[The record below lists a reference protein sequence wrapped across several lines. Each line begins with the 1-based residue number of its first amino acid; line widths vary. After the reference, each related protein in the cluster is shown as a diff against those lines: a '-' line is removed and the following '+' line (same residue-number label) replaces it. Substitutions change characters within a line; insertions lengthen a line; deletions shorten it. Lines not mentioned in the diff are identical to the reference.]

1 MFLIRRNLKIIVL
14 SFWIFLPIF
23 FSKQVLTDFES
34 SKYNIKNKEFYSN
47 IKWKKVNQEKQYENE
62 IIWKKSDSIP
72 LEKEYFIFEKTNKY
86 LPPKLGILGRSI
98 VFDNSIVGPDI
109 SWIVPPGLAWNKKY
123 KFDFLARGHNT
134 RIPEPETKNFFG
146 WNDGDA
152 VGLFSYQFLQFKQSS
167 LGLNIGVR
175 SLYNG
180 DKAIGGTT
188 GLGEGLSSGF
198 RWDYALSDRSGFAF
212 GAEQLIHFNNDTDTG
227 RNIYLTASKAWWKGK
242 DELGNDSF
250 PLYVGTAGVRHSIEN
265 PHPYITSNIVGFFNV
280 LECCRNYNVENLIYA
295 SSSSIYGGI
304 KKIPFSEDQLAEH
317 PLSLYAATKKSN
329 ELIAHSYSHLYNLPC
344 TGLRFFTVYGPWGRP
359 DMAPMIFTKSIIENK
374 PIKVFNYGKMKRD
387 FTYIDDI
394 VEAISKCCYK
404 PATPTKSLDSCNS
417 SSSISN
423 APHKIFNVGNGNSIE
438 ILEFIEILEKE
449 LGVKSIKDFVPIQ
462 LGDVEVTEA
471 NTSKIYDW
479 IGFRPKTN
487 LKVGLSA
494 FVKWYKNYYKSI

>member
-1 MFLIRRNLKIIVL
+1 MKSIENRILITGAAGFIGAALVRRMVLNNDYIIGIDNINNYYDKNLKINRLKNINQ
-14 SFWIFLPIF
+14 IFRNN
-23 FSKQVLTDFES
+23 E
-34 SKYNIKNKEFYSN
+34 
-47 IKWKKVNQEKQYENE
+47 KW
-62 IIWKKSDSIP
+62 
-72 LEKEYFIFEKTNKY
+72 IFEKISLENKDT
-86 LPPKLGILGRSI
+86 LEA
-98 VFDNSIVGPDI
+98 VFT
-109 SWIVPPGLAWNKKY
+109 KY
-123 KFDFLARGHNT
+123 KPN
-134 RIPEPETKNFFG
+134 IVVN
-146 WNDGDA
+146 
-152 VGLFSYQFLQFKQSS
+152 
-167 LGLNIGVR
+167 LG
-175 SLYNG
+175 
-180 DKAIGGTT
+180 A
-188 GLGEGLSSGF
+188 
-198 RWDYALSDRSGFAF
+198 
-212 GAEQLIHFNNDTDTG
+212 Q
-227 RNIYLTASKAWWKGK
+227 
-242 DELGNDSF
+242 
-250 PLYVGTAGVRHSIEN
+250 AGVRHSIEN

>member
-250 PLYVGTAGVRHSIEN
+250 PLYVGTAGLGTGRMA
-265 PHPYITSNIVGFFNV
+265 VGTLKGLCSELFGGSGTETQHKRRLCWAPVFSLARVHNEKFSSYLEYNSRFFLFGSSLAPFKKVPLRGNFALILSDHIDNYKLHNFSELNWVFNV
-280 LECCRNYNVENLIYA
+280 
-295 SSSSIYGGI
+295 S
-304 KKIPFSEDQLAEH
+304 
-317 PLSLYAATKKSN
+317 
-329 ELIAHSYSHLYNLPC
+329 
-344 TGLRFFTVYGPWGRP
+344 
-359 DMAPMIFTKSIIENK
+359 
-374 PIKVFNYGKMKRD
+374 
-387 FTYIDDI
+387 
-394 VEAISKCCYK
+394 
-404 PATPTKSLDSCNS
+404 
-417 SSSISN
+417 
-423 APHKIFNVGNGNSIE
+423 
-438 ILEFIEILEKE
+438 
-449 LGVKSIKDFVPIQ
+449 
-462 LGDVEVTEA
+462 
-471 NTSKIYDW
+471 
-479 IGFRPKTN
+479 IGF
-487 LKVGLSA
+487 
-494 FVKWYKNYYKSI
+494 